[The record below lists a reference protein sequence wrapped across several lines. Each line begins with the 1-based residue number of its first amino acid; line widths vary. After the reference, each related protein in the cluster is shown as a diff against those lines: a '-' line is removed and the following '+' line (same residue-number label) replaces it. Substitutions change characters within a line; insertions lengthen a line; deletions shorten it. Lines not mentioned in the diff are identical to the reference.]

1 MTAPRLATECAA
13 PAGGQR
19 FRLAELPAMPWKN
32 GGGTTREIACQ
43 PPGAGLDTFDWRVS
57 IATIAAAGPFSAF
70 PGVDRVIMLL
80 DGAGV
85 HLRGEGVD
93 HRLDTPLTPFAFAG
107 DVALACDL
115 LGGAS
120 TDFNLMTRRGK
131 LRAEV
136 RVWRAAGDIAAAS
149 AGVLLALGG
158 AWQCTDEGGHTQ
170 HWAADSGVW
179 WHGAATAWH
188 VAPLDAGAVLVSVC
202 IDTEDR

>member
-1 MTAPRLATECAA
+1 MNAPRLASVCAA
-13 PAGGQR
+13 PARLQR
-19 FRLAELPAMPWKN
+19 FSLADLPAMPWKN

-43 PPGAGLDTFDWRVS
+43 PPGAGLGAFDWRVS

-115 LGGAS
+115 LGGTS

-136 RVWRAAGDIAAAS
+136 RVWHAAGDIAAAP
-149 AGVLLALGG
+149 AGVLLTRGG
-158 AWQCTDEGGHTQ
+158 AWQCTDDSGHTQ
-170 HWAADSGVW
+170 HWQADSGVW
-179 WHGAATAWH
+179 WQGETPAWH
-188 VAPLDAGAVLVSVC
+188 VAPLDAGAALIAVH
-202 IDTEDR
+202 IETADR

>member
-1 MTAPRLATECAA
+1 MNASSLAPVHAA
-13 PAGGQR
+13 PAGCQR
-19 FRLAELPAMPWKN
+19 FRLADLPAMPWKN

-43 PPGAGLDTFDWRVS
+43 PTGAGLGAFDWRVS

-93 HRLDTPLTPFAFAG
+93 HRLDTALTPFAFAG
-107 DVALACDL
+107 DMALACDP
-115 LGGAS
+115 LGGTS

-131 LRAEV
+131 RRAEV
-136 RVWRAAGDIAAAS
+136 RVWHTAGDIAAAP
-149 AGVLLALGG
+149 AGVLLTRGG
-158 AWQCTDEGGHTQ
+158 AWQCTDGSGHTQ

-179 WHGAATAWH
+179 WQGATQGWR
-188 VAPLDAGAVLVSVC
+188 VAPLEAGAALIAVR
-202 IDTEDR
+202 IETEDR